1 MEEGAREYFL
11 RIEEHYQ
18 KRIGRP
24 LILSP
29 KDVEAITAWWEQSVP
44 VEAAFRG
51 LDAYLERLERDPRR
65 RRRRI
70 AVRYAENEVL
80 DAAEDLR
87 AARLGD
93 RRGEGV
99 EDRERV
105 LRVLEDL
112 VRSLREAAR
121 GEEVRASDA
130 AASLVAAR
138 GEEVAALLEPWRAGD
153 LTPEEVEKRLA
164 DWDVEVLEALRGM
177 GGGKAAAELRRG
189 AEARLSD
196 MRGRMEERAWERTVD
211 LLEEKLL
218 RERYALPRL
227 SLYGY

>member
-29 KDVEAITAWWEQSVP
+29 KDVAAITAWWERGVP
-44 VEAAFRG
+44 LEAAVQG
-51 LDAYLERLERDPRR
+51 LDAYLVRLERDPRKR
-65 RRRRI
+65 RRRV

-99 EDRERV
+99 EDRERIA
-105 LRVLEDL
+105 RVLEEL
-112 VRSLREAAR
+112 ARGLEEAAR
-121 GEEVRASDA
+121 GEALLASDE
-130 AASLVAAR
+130 ASSFVEAR
-138 GEEVAALLEPWRAGD
+138 GEEVAALGD
-153 LTPEEVEKRLA
+153 AWNGETLTPEEVEERLA
-164 DWDVEVLEALRGM
+164 DWDAEVLEVVRGV
-177 GGGKAAAELRRG
+177 GGEQAAAELRRG

-196 MRGRMEERAWERTVD
+196 IRARMEEKAWERTVA